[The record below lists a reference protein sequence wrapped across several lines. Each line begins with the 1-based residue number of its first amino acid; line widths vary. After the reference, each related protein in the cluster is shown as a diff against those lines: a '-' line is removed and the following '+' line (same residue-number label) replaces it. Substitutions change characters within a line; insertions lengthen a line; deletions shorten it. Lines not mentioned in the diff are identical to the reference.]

1 MVLRRCISSRGDVQA
16 MSLVSEPSIGV
27 TPASKVAGERALL
40 QVYVAVRHE
49 TKVHL
54 PPNPE

>member
-40 QVYVAVRHE
+40 QVYVAIRHE
-49 TKVHL
+49 AKVHL